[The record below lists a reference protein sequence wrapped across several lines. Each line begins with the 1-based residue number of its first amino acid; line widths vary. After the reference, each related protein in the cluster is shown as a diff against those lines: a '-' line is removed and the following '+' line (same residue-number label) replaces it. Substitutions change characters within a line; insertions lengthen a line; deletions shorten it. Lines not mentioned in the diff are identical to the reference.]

1 MFHNKTKKE
10 TVKMKRGMRKYV
22 WLSFV
27 LIGAMIFASTA
38 MASGEKPSG
47 TVSIELTSVAIGV
60 GGEWGHGVLTFQG
73 KEYKFKMNGF
83 SVVDVGV
90 SKISA
95 TGHVY
100 HLKNVSDFA
109 GTFSAAEAGIAIG
122 AGAGAQTM
130 KNQNGVVMN
139 LKSTKSGIKFK
150 LAAEGVKIEME

>member
-1 MFHNKTKKE
+1 M
-10 TVKMKRGMRKYV
+10 VKLNRK
-22 WLSFV
+22 
-27 LIGAMIFASTA
+27 LIGLIVLLTCVLFAATA
-38 MASGEKPSG
+38 MAKDAQPSG
-47 TVSIELTSVAIGV
+47 TVSIELTSVAVGI

-122 AGAGAQTM
+122 AGAGASTM

-139 LKSTKSGIKFK
+139 LTSKKSGIKFK
-150 LAAEGVKIEME
+150 LAAEGVKIEMVE

>member
-1 MFHNKTKKE
+1 
-10 TVKMKRGMRKYV
+10 MKRGMRKYV

-27 LIGAMIFASTA
+27 LIAAMIFASTA
-38 MASGEKPSG
+38 MASGEKPSPSG
-47 TVSIELTSVAIGV
+47 TVSVELKSVAIGI
-60 GGEWGHGVLTFQG
+60 GGTWGSGVLNFEG

-83 SVVDVGV
+83 SVIDVGV
-90 SKISA
+90 SSISA

-100 HLKNVSDFA
+100 HLKNISDFA
-109 GTFSAAEAGIAIG
+109 GTYSAAEAGIAIG